1 MRKKEKINKII
12 NVIGLLL
19 ILGSALFSFHYIYY
33 KYHDKQKTEKIIEEL
48 FIDEE
53 VIPTPEVEITE
64 TSQVEIS
71 NNNEIHLTNNYL
83 GYIEFSNY
91 GIKRLIT
98 TGTDKKTLDKGLV
111 GTLSTSAN
119 LDDEFGNVILA
130 GHSTS
135 NIFQKLHY
143 MKIGD
148 QIKIVTHKK
157 TYLYKITEKHTI
169 NDTDMSYFHKIEN
182 KKILTLVTCK
192 NNGYQRL
199 IVIAELIN

>member
-1 MRKKEKINKII
+1 MPRKEKINKLI

-19 ILGSALFSFHYIYY
+19 ILGSALLSFYFIYDKY
-33 KYHDKQKTEKIIEEL
+33 KDKQDTEKLIEEI
-48 FIDEE
+48 FDNEE
-53 VIPTPEVEITE
+53 NVTIPEIEVSES
-64 TSQVEIS
+64 SQVETS
-71 NNNEIHLTNNYL
+71 KNELKLTNDYL
-83 GYIEFSNY
+83 GYIEFSGY

-98 TGTDKKTLDKGLV
+98 TGTDKNILDKGLV
-111 GTLSTSAN
+111 GTLSTSAL
-119 LDDEFGNVILA
+119 LDDKVGNVILA

-148 QIKIVTHKK
+148 QIKIVTHKD
-157 TYLYKITEKHTI
+157 TYIYHITEKHTI
-169 NDTDMSYFHKIEN
+169 NDTDTSYFHQVKD

-199 IVIAELIN
+199 IVIAELRGL